1 MVYGK
6 CEGDLITQNM
16 DRQKEILVKRD
27 STYMGRREKHR
38 FNNTKK
44 KQQKIVNY
52 GPGADTGLK
61 TGHLRNKRG
70 RHI

>member
-6 CEGDLITQNM
+6 CEGDLITENM

-44 KQQKIVNY
+44 KTAENSQLWAGSRHRPENRAPQKQE
-52 GPGADTGLK
+52 G
-61 TGHLRNKRG
+61 
-70 RHI
+70 